1 MLSAAGQAG
10 TAMTTVSAAPR
21 PAGDALPA
29 VRHVVRATT
38 TPAKLW
44 LMLIGLVSLC
54 LIWGAVAA
62 WVVSQRA
69 SGANDV
75 ASSTETLSLDG
86 QQIYRALSDA
96 DATADSAFLPGGLEP
111 INGLPRYQ
119 ADIAQAAAHLESAT
133 AAAGHSAAATDL
145 AKLSAGLPVYTG
157 EVQTARADNR
167 VRLPLGAAYLQEA
180 SNLMR
185 GTLLPAARNIS
196 SEANVRLAGAS
207 GRATGLPL
215 ALVLLV
221 AAVIVGFAL
230 YRAQRWL
237 FRRTHRRLNP
247 GLVVASVAGLVS
259 LLWLGIALGMARAD
273 LLQARTHGSTPV
285 AALAQADIAALQARA
300 DESLTLIDAQGDDT
314 FQQDFARVQ
323 HQLGPGPGTLLTDAV
338 VASRGSPA
346 AGPAGVAAATATTW
360 YGVHRTVR
368 SLDDN
373 GHHTQAILLVT
384 GHGPG
389 HSGTL
394 FTHLDDSLTRAIHAD
409 QAVFQKHAVAGSN
422 AFIGLE
428 VGVIVLALIM
438 AAGCARGLVTRL
450 AEYR

>member
-1 MLSAAGQAG
+1 L
-10 TAMTTVSAAPR
+10 
-21 PAGDALPA
+21 
-29 VRHVVRATT
+29 
-38 TPAKLW
+38 
-44 LMLIGLVSLC
+44 LIGLVSLC

-69 SGANDV
+69 SGADNV
-75 ASSTETLSLDG
+75 ASTSETLSLDG
-86 QQIYRALSDA
+86 QKIYHALSDA
-96 DATADSAFLPGGLEP
+96 DATAASAFLAGGLER
-111 INGLPRYQ
+111 INGPLSYQ
-119 ADIAQAAAHLESAT
+119 ADIALAAAHLESAT
-133 AAAGHSAAATDL
+133 AAAGHSAAAADL
-145 AKLSAGLPVYTG
+145 ATLSAGLPIYTG

-167 VRLPLGAAYLQEA
+167 LGKPLGAAYLQEA
-180 SNLMR
+180 SALMR
-185 GTLLPAARNIS
+185 DKLLPAARNIS
-196 SEANVRLAGAS
+196 AEANVRLTGAS

-237 FRRTHRRLNP
+237 LWRTHRRLNP

-259 LLWLGIALGMARAD
+259 LLWLGIALGVARAD

-300 DESLTLIDAQGDDT
+300 DESLTLIDAQGNDT
-314 FQQDFARVQ
+314 FQQDFVRVQ
-323 HQLGPGPGTLLTDAV
+323 HRLGPGPGTLLTDAV
-338 VASRGSPA
+338 MAARGSPA
-346 AGPAGVAAATATTW
+346 AGPAGAAAATATAW

-368 SLDDN
+368 SLDNN
-373 GHHTQAILLVT
+373 GKHTQAILLVT

-389 HSGTL
+389 HSSTL
-394 FTHLDDSLTRAIHAD
+394 FTRLDRSLYSAIAAD
-409 QAVFQKHAVAGSN
+409 QAVFNRHAVAGRN

-438 AAGCARGLVTRL
+438 AAGCARGLATRL

>member
-1 MLSAAGQAG
+1 V
-10 TAMTTVSAAPR
+10 TAVSDR
-21 PAGDALPA
+21 PQHALPA
-29 VRHVVRATT
+29 VRHTVRATT
-38 TPAKLW
+38 TPAKLR
-44 LMLIGLVSLC
+44 LLLIGLVSLC

-75 ASSTETLSLDG
+75 ASITETLSLDG
-86 QQIYRALSDA
+86 QKIYRALSDA
-96 DATADSAFLPGGLEP
+96 DATAASAFLSSGLEP
-111 INGLPRYQ
+111 INGPPRYQ

-133 AAAGHSAAATDL
+133 AAAGHSAGAADL
-145 AKLSAGLPVYTG
+145 ATLSAGLPVYTG
-157 EVQTARADNR
+157 EMQTARADNR
-167 VRLPLGAAYLQEA
+167 LGLVLGAAYLREA
-180 SNLMR
+180 SALMR
-185 GTLLPAARNIS
+185 DKLLPAARNIS
-196 SEANVRLAGAS
+196 AEANVRLAGAS

-215 ALVLLV
+215 VLVLLV

-247 GLVVASVAGLVS
+247 GLVVASVAGLGS
-259 LLWLGIALGMARAD
+259 LLWLGIALGVARAD

-285 AALAQADIAALQARA
+285 AALARADIAALQARA

-314 FQQDFARVQ
+314 FQQDFVRVQ
-323 HQLGPGPGTLLTDAV
+323 HRLGPGPGTLLTDAV
-338 VASRGSPA
+338 MAARGSPA

-368 SLDDN
+368 FLDDN
-373 GHHTQAILLVT
+373 GKHKQAILLAT
-384 GHGPG
+384 GLGPG
-389 HSGTL
+389 HSSTL
-394 FTHLDDSLTRAIHAD
+394 FTRLDGSLISAIAAD
-409 QAVFQKHAVAGSN
+409 QVVFNRHAVAGSN

-438 AAGCARGLVTRL
+438 AAGCARGLATRL